1 MGNYGEIHGSQN
13 FLSLEKLPNPRGAAC
28 LLCLHPYLLP
38 AFPAATK
45 GGCQRAQI
53 AHGKEEEEKL
63 QKQAESRVSTKE
75 TQAQVILLCP
85 PAIPLPVL
93 MEKLFSMA
101 FPKMLQFYCTIMGL
115 MKVKHYLLSGT
126 SCFFSSAV
134 NGI

>member
-1 MGNYGEIHGSQN
+1 MGNYGEIHGSSN

-45 GGCQRAQI
+45 RGCQRART
-53 AHGKEEEEKL
+53 AHGKEEEETL

-85 PAIPLPVL
+85 PP
-93 MEKLFSMA
+93 
-101 FPKMLQFYCTIMGL
+101 FPFQF
-115 MKVKHYLLSGT
+115 
-126 SCFFSSAV
+126 
-134 NGI
+134 